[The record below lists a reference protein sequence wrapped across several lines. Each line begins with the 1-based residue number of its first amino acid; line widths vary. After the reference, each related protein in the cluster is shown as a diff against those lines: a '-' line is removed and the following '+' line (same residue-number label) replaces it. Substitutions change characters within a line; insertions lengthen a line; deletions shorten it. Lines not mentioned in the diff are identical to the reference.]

1 MSPSRTR
8 RPVHRHRSRREVI
21 TAVGGAA
28 AVVLGTALMV
38 WLLRPGTPGAEGTGG
53 LASRQPRAA
62 WLVGLTLIAFVLFLW
77 WALRR
82 ERDWRGRGVIIL
94 IGGGVVL
101 LLAAVLAGILWP
113 GGLLRHTEATPSA
126 PPPAASETSS
136 TAPTTPTTGATPTT
150 ATPTTAAS
158 PTTKGP

>member
-8 RPVHRHRSRREVI
+8 RPAHRHRSRREVM

-38 WLLRPGTPGAEGTGG
+38 WLLRPGTAGAEGTGG

-62 WLVGLTLIAFVLFLW
+62 WLVGLTLIALIIFVW
-77 WALRR
+77 WAWRR
-82 ERDWRGRGVIIL
+82 ERDWRGRGVLIL
-94 IGGGVVL
+94 LGGGVVL

-113 GGLLRHTEATPSA
+113 GGLLRHTEAIP
-126 PPPAASETSS
+126 TS
-136 TAPTTPTTGATPTT
+136 ATPPTV
-150 ATPTTAAS
+150 TPTTAAS
-158 PTTKGP
+158 PTTKGQ